1 MNKCYINTFR
11 NNFIVSSPPAS
22 LLAPKIIVQN
32 VINRGAHEQKKNI
45 RSTLNYMIAL
55 GVMTVGLSYAAVPLY
70 RIFCQVSGVIIITL
84 FSYKNNNCQLICIQ
98 VTLIIYNPINEA

>member
-1 MNKCYINTFR
+1 MNYLIRMNRCSLNMVRR
-11 NNFIVSSPPAS
+11 NNYIVSSPPVS
-22 LLAPKIIVQN
+22 LLAPKQIVHN

-70 RIFCQVSGVIIITL
+70 RIFCQVSGNL
-84 FSYKNNNCQLICIQ
+84 SFLQEFPY
-98 VTLIIYNPINEA
+98 